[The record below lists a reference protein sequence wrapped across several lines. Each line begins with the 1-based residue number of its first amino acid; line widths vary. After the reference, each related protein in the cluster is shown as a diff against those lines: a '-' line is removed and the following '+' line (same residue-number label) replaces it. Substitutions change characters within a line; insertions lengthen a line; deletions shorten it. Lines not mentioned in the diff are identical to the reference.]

1 MHQLYPEQGNR
12 LKLLRQ
18 KGKKKMGWK
27 GWEDEINKQETS
39 KIERKLDLTKNKSQV
54 SKHDN

>member
-12 LKLLRQ
+12 FKTIKTKRQ
-18 KGKKKMGWK
+18 KKMGGK

-39 KIERKLDLTKNKSQV
+39 KIERKLDLTKNKSLV